1 MPGTAVGIFWI
12 DQMCKP
18 AVKELLKDPLLT
30 LFVVFLFYGFVGY
43 KVLKSTYFV
52 D

>member
-18 AVKELLKDPLLT
+18 AVKQLLKDPLLT
-30 LFVVFLFYGFVGY
+30 LLLVCLVYGYVGY
-43 KVLKSTYFV
+43 KVLKSTYFA